1 MDKIERE
8 FLDRRLSAPQVNSIL
23 EWFVTKTLDNYLD
36 QNTHSVLKS
45 LKEDIPPIEL
55 RELLITKEKLKLN
68 RPDVIKSLEGENV

>member
-1 MDKIERE
+1 MDEIERE

-45 LKEDIPPIEL
+45 LKEDSPPIEL
-55 RELLITKEKLKLN
+55 KELLISKEKTKLN